1 MIYVIYTCIYLL
13 LFMVLEWPEK
23 FVFGITESG
32 VFVFPVNNFVPS
44 GCFGVLFINSC
55 IFSPKLTS
63 ITTIVCSYYFT
74 FNDL

>member
-1 MIYVIYTCIYLL
+1 
-13 LFMVLEWPEK
+13 MVLEWPEK

-32 VFVFPVNNFVPS
+32 VFVFPVNNFVPC

-63 ITTIVCSYYFT
+63 IT
-74 FNDL
+74 L